1 MLYVDCS
8 PLEKGKHRKGGK
20 KKGREF
26 EVQEGQSKK
35 LIYMAVMAQKRTY

>member
-8 PLEKGKHRKGGK
+8 PLDKGKHRKGGK
-20 KKGREF
+20 KGGEF

-35 LIYMAVMAQKRTY
+35 LIYMAVMAQ